1 MVTLTSTERANGASW
16 SDDELCAGMRDS
28 TLRERAFRALHVQ
41 YGPRLLGLL
50 TRICQGDQDR
60 AEDLLC
66 RALYKAYLYL
76 SRSPAPRSLRA
87 WLYTVATRTAL
98 DELRQSAS
106 RDPLLHSVPL
116 DEELLQA
123 PAPIAEVAPTVD
135 LDAAVSEVLLALEAE
150 DPRYRTLLEMEH
162 VGACD
167 RGEIAAAT
175 GIERK
180 QLSQYLKRARTR
192 FLVLARQQPV
202 LAALERAE
210 TAEERP

>member
-1 MVTLTSTERANGASW
+1 MATLASAERAGSAVW
-16 SDDELCAGMRDS
+16 SDDEICAGMRDPAH
-28 TLRERAFRALHVQ
+28 RERAFRALHVQ

-50 TRICQGDQDR
+50 TRICHGDQDR

-66 RALYKAYLYL
+66 RSLYKAYVHLAQ
-76 SRSPAPRSLRA
+76 SPAPRSLRA

-98 DELRQSAS
+98 DELRQSAH
-106 RDPLLHSVPL
+106 RDPLYHSVPL
-116 DEELLQA
+116 DEELLQTA
-123 PAPIAEVAPTVD
+123 APTEEAGSAMG
-135 LDAAVSEVLLALEAE
+135 LDAAVGAVLLELEAE

-162 VGACD
+162 VGICD

-180 QLSQYLKRARTR
+180 QLSQYLKRARAR

-202 LAALERAE
+202 LAALERGW
-210 TAEERP
+210 TAEDRP